1 MEMKNVKLF
10 VMSPKNYLFLFL
22 AAVIFSACHHGKNS
36 NELQNAFA
44 TKGSVDLCLQR
55 MSDISEPVFDVAVLV
70 DTAMTH
76 SKVYLDS
83 LYLNGFA
90 YQEIS
95 SVDLANAEV
104 SNQTIKIDSQVYH
117 LLYANTV
124 SDFTTYKRI
133 VKDGGVISYD
143 VPDSPIEDLPLN
155 DFRTIKFG
163 GGGIVS
169 GEQPNKVLDMMKVEP
184 QFKYPADLKLEW
196 NQFRYNGIDFFV
208 VINHSDEEVEFKG
221 TFGTL
226 AGAPEMWDPAT
237 KQQYA
242 VDDYWQVRGAV
253 TFDIKQKSGQTLIYV
268 FGTNADRDKMKEYKL

>member
-1 MEMKNVKLF
+1 MIR
-10 VMSPKNYLFLFL
+10 KNYLFLFF
-22 AAVIFSACHHGKNS
+22 AVVIFSACRHGKNS

-44 TKGSVDLCLQR
+44 ANGSVDVCLQR
-55 MSDISEPVFDVAVLV
+55 MSDISKPVYDVAVLV
-70 DTAMTH
+70 DTAMAP

-83 LYLNGFA
+83 LYMNGYA
-90 YQEIS
+90 YREIS
-95 SVDLANAEV
+95 SVDLAKAKV

-117 LLYANTV
+117 LLYANAV
-124 SDFTTYKRI
+124 SDFATYKRI

-143 VPDSPIEDLPLN
+143 VPDSPIENLPLN

-169 GEQPNKVLDMMKVEP
+169 GEQPNKVLGMMKVEP
-184 QFKYPADLKLEW
+184 QFKYPADLNLEW
-196 NQFRYNGIDFFV
+196 NQYHYKGIDFFV
-208 VINHSDEEVEFKG
+208 VTNHSDDDIEFKG

-226 AGAPEMWDPAT
+226 AGAPEMWDPVT

-242 VDDYWQVRGAV
+242 VDDYWQVKGAV
-253 TFDIKQKSGQTLIYV
+253 TFDIKEKPGQTLIYV